1 MSSID
6 LLLNKIKTCVGFKQ
20 INKFRKR
27 HCERR
32 PSRPTLL
39 SSALAPEP
47 PPFDPV
53 LFILMV
59 VPDGGHIYLNTM
71 HTPLGPDAPTFHLLL
86 AFCSDVRH

>member
-20 INKFRKR
+20 INKEETLREATIPPHSPLLGSR
-27 HCERR
+27 SGATTIR
-32 PSRPTLL
+32 PG
-39 SSALAPEP
+39 
-47 PPFDPV
+47 

-86 AFCSDVRH
+86 AFCCDVRH

>member
-20 INKFRKR
+20 INKEETLR
-27 HCERR
+27 EAT
-32 PSRPTLL
+32 TLL

-86 AFCSDVRH
+86 AFCCDVRH